1 LPTKNRDKLPAT
13 GPTIC
18 NPEAVHQAVNWL
30 LTGATDRDVK
40 DAVETKYGPDK
51 TQDIM
56 AAAYAFCR
64 QHAHPDPDT
73 VRGWGFLAL
82 RELYRRQLETGDFA
96 SALRTI
102 RELIALADN

>member
-1 LPTKNRDKLPAT
+1 
-13 GPTIC
+13 
-18 NPEAVHQAVNWL
+18 
-30 LTGATDRDVK
+30 
-40 DAVETKYGPDK
+40 
-51 TQDIM
+51 M